1 MPFKIVRNDITKMNT
16 DAIVNPAN
24 PLPAVGDGVDRAVYT
39 AAGMEQMLKERRKI
53 GYMAVGSAFISK
65 GYGLPCRYVIHA
77 SGPVWVDGS
86 HDEKKELERTY
97 TAALKVAG
105 RRRLKSVAFPLLG
118 AGSYG
123 FPTEV
128 AVDAAISSISR
139 FLLTS
144 DMEVTLVIFGS
155 QALRHVGGLFDRID
169 SYIDDNYVKAKRA
182 EEYLGH
188 TAVYSDAA
196 PNYGRAD
203 DFSAAPNYGRA
214 DDFSAAPNYG
224 RADDFSAAP
233 NYGSEDDFSEAR
245 PGWAARWRRIR
256 ELRRREKAEQLAS
269 MDAASDEYSE
279 DYSAFFMPEEPSSH
293 LFRPDDACIVESSG
307 DVAGTAELC
316 LEAAG
321 DVTDAAE
328 SSFEDAGDALVAA
341 ESSLEAA
348 GYATEAAES
357 SLEAAGDV
365 TEAAESSPEAGGDV
379 TEAAGVTHAASSRP
393 SAEIR
398 PGAQRAEGRD
408 ASLPPGYF
416 RPQSA
421 KTGSGPHF
429 QQSGSYSNAMA
440 PGAAPISHAYGPSE
454 APSSGRPARQSSILP
469 GFRKGRKLDSLME
482 EVGETFQEKLFRLI
496 DEEGLKD
503 AEVYRRANLDRKL
516 FSKIRS
522 RRDYQP
528 SKKTVMAL
536 CIALRLNIDQAT
548 DLMARAGFAFS
559 PGSRFDIIVKFYIV
573 NGIYEINS
581 INLTLFEYGED
592 CLGA

>member
-65 GYGLPCRYVIHA
+65 GYGLPCRYVIHS

-196 PNYGRAD
+196 PNYGM
-203 DFSAAPNYGRA
+203 
-214 DDFSAAPNYG
+214 
-224 RADDFSAAP
+224 ADDFSAAP

-256 ELRRREKAEQLAS
+256 ELRRREKAEQLAL

-307 DVAGTAELC
+307 DVAGTAESC

-321 DVTDAAE
+321 DVTEAAE

-348 GYATEAAES
+348 GDATEAAES

-393 SAEIR
+393 SAKIR